1 METENQPKITVSIS
15 KEQLALLPMASFL
28 GKVEVIDRPEL
39 AEAAVES
46 LWESDVIGFDTETR
60 PSFRKGVVNKVAL
73 MQLSTRK
80 CCYLF
85 RLNKIGMPEGLKRL
99 LEDPDKLKI
108 GLSIHDDFHN
118 IRNLCGEFEPAGFID
133 LQPFVKKYSIADN
146 SLARIYGILF
156 GQRISKG
163 QRLTNWEAEELT
175 PNQQNYA
182 ALDAIA
188 CIQIYDWVTQ
198 GRFIPELSP
207 YMQPEQEEPAA
218 EKEGSADPTT
228 TDNQQPTENKV
239 EAPKTK
245 EEVAAARRRR
255 KRQARKRRAAEAKAA
270 ASNHSEQAT

>member
-1 METENQPKITVSIS
+1 MDTENQPKITVSIS
-15 KEQLALLPMASFL
+15 KEQLALLPMASFP
-28 GKVEVIDRPEL
+28 GTIEVIDRPEL
-39 AEAAVES
+39 AAAAVES
-46 LWESDVIGFDTETR
+46 LRESDVIGFDTETR

-85 RLNKIGMPEGLKRL
+85 RLNKIGMPDNLKKL
-99 LEDPDKLKI
+99 LENPDKLKV

-163 QRLTNWEAEELT
+163 QRLTNWEADELT
-175 PNQQNYA
+175 LNQQNYA

-207 YMQPEQEEPAA
+207 YMRSEQPEEAAGDEPG
-218 EKEGSADPTT
+218 EKEVSG
-228 TDNQQPTENKV
+228 
-239 EAPKTK
+239 EATVNDAESPKTK
-245 EEVAAARRRR
+245 NEVVAERRRRRRQARRRR
-255 KRQARKRRAAEAKAA
+255 KKLEAKLGSA
-270 ASNHSEQAT
+270 NQNFSEQ